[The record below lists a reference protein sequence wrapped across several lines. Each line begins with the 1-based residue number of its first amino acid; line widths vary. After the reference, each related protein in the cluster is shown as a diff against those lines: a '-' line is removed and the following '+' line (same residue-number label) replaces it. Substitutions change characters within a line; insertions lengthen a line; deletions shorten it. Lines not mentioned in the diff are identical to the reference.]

1 MGILDRF
8 LGIIGTF
15 APRQQTPWD
24 KLRNQTMPKDPV
36 AWRDTTNPLAPPA
49 VSATA
54 VAPTV
59 TPTTEQPRMQQPLT
73 PDTVGPINPVMPT
86 PTQPMQGLRRP
97 EQALIDEAN
106 APKIKPISVTQL
118 PQPSQF
124 INQPA
129 EPQQYTPAQMQEMQS
144 NILRTGLPGDPI
156 AEQKARE
163 AAVAKTRETVP
174 MFGQPG
180 AVPPAEA
187 PMAPAMGPSPETPAL
202 TPAPAPAPKIEA
214 PAATLGTAVSP
225 RRMQTLADTGR
236 PTFNLDGRQVVLGAN
251 GNLVTPEG
259 QQVTNLRNLGGQV
272 YMGKEVAV
280 VGNDLVDM
288 QGNKVGNFS
297 DAYNEDRDFRFAY
310 NRKSINERRA
320 EAAKR
325 GDRLA
330 LLALNEEEARARY
343 DWEQSRPPDTTR
355 SWGDVLKGLGLGA
368 LKGFATGGIG
378 GAVGGA
384 IAGGIGTAINPEL
397 RQRMQDEMFR
407 LPQARGRLAEA
418 QAAQE
423 AGQKLEAGRL
433 GVLGGEQNLQQNII
447 QTRAT
452 ALQNDDTYK
461 RLIAGENVTAA
472 EITEMERRLGFNTG
486 IKPGFR
492 GGQTLFING
501 QMFRASGNTVEAV
514 RDRNGNPVYDLTRTV
529 VEVRDPKTGARF
541 FASSADEA
549 ARVGQW
555 ALAQFNAEVAR
566 RRAFA
571 AAELAREKE
580 ERAAA
585 RAQELSPTQR
595 RAAEGDLEDID
606 FEISDIDADISRLAG
621 TLQGDTTRVGGEIA
635 AVNATIDD
643 IFSRNTL
650 RRTGSLENDEAA
662 LRKAGVPDSAL
673 VKFLE
678 AKVALQKLQAELK
691 KAENARARAEARKKR
706 LQTSLGV
713 AVAPPAETPAQ
724 K

>member
-1 MGILDRF
+1 MGILNRF
-8 LGIIGTF
+8 LGIIGSL
-15 APRQQTPWD
+15 APGRQNPVDAATR
-24 KLRNQTMPKDPV
+24 LRDQTMPKDSV
-36 AWRDTTNPLAPPA
+36 AWRDTTDPLAPA
-49 VSATA
+49 LSSAA

-97 EQALIDEAN
+97 EQPLIDEAN

-124 INQPA
+124 ITQPA
-129 EPQQYTPAQMQEMQS
+129 QPEQYTPEQMQEMQG

-187 PMAPAMGPSPETPAL
+187 PMAPTMGPSPETPAPA
-202 TPAPAPAPKIEA
+202 PAPAPAPKIEA

-225 RRMQTLADTGR
+225 RQTQTLADTGR

-272 YMGKEVAV
+272 YMGREVAV

-288 QGNKVGNFS
+288 EGNKVGNFS
-297 DAYNEDRDFRFAY
+297 DAFNNDRDFRFAY
-310 NRKSINERRA
+310 NLKSINERRA
-320 EAAKR
+320 EAAKQ
-325 GDRLA
+325 GDRQ
-330 LLALNEEEARARY
+330 LLRDLQTEEAEARR
-343 DWEQSRPPDTTR
+343 DWVRTRPTDTTR

-384 IAGGIGTAINPEL
+384 IAGGVGTAINPEL

-407 LPQARGRLAEA
+407 LPAAERGVAEA

-555 ALAQFNAEVAR
+555 ALAQFNAEVTR
-566 RRAFA
+566 RRAIA
-571 AAELAREKE
+571 QAETAREKE

-585 RAQELSPTQR
+585 RAEELSPTQR

-606 FEISDIDADISRLAG
+606 FEISDADADIDRLAG
-621 TLQGDTTRVGGEIA
+621 ALQGDTTRVGGEM
-635 AVNATIDD
+635 AVISQRIND
-643 IFSRNTL
+643 IFASRRI
-650 RRTGSLENDEAA
+650 RRTGNLERDEEA
-662 LRKAGVPDSAL
+662 LKRASTNAYAKY
-673 VKFLE
+673 LE
-678 AKVALQKLQAELK
+678 EKTALQKLQAELK
-691 KAENARARAEARKKR
+691 KAENRKQRAEARKKR
-706 LQTSLGV
+706 LQGLLGT
-713 AVAPPAETPAQ
+713 AVAPPANTPAQ
-724 K
+724 

>member
-1 MGILDRF
+1 MGILNRF
-8 LGIIGTF
+8 LGIIGSL
-15 APRQQTPWD
+15 APGRQNPVDAATR
-24 KLRNQTMPKDPV
+24 LRDQTMPKDSV
-36 AWRDTTNPLAPPA
+36 AWQGSADSLAPPA
-49 VSATA
+49 LSATA

-59 TPTTEQPRMQQPLT
+59 APSTEQPRMQQPLT

-97 EQALIDEAN
+97 EQPLIDEAN

-124 INQPA
+124 ITQPA
-129 EPQQYTPAQMQEMQS
+129 QPEQYTPEQLQEMQG

-187 PMAPAMGPSPETPAL
+187 PMAPTMGPSPETPA
-202 TPAPAPAPKIEA
+202 PAPAPAPKIEA

-225 RRMQTLADTGR
+225 RQMQTLADTGR

-272 YMGKEVAV
+272 YMGREVAV

-288 QGNKVGNFS
+288 EGNKVGNFS
-297 DAYNEDRDFRFAY
+297 DAFNNDRDFRFAY
-310 NRKSINERRA
+310 NLKSINERRA
-320 EAAKR
+320 EAAKQ
-325 GDRLA
+325 GDRQ
-330 LLALNEEEARARY
+330 LLRDLQTEEAEARR
-343 DWEQSRPPDTTR
+343 DWVRTRPTDTTR

-384 IAGGIGTAINPEL
+384 IAGGVGTAINPEL

-407 LPQARGRLAEA
+407 LPAAERGVAEA

-566 RRAFA
+566 RRAIA
-571 AAELAREKE
+571 QAETAREKE
-580 ERAAA
+580 EK
-585 RAQELSPTQR
+585 EEFTPTQR
-595 RAAEGDLEDID
+595 REVENAIGKEDDTIAELNQR
-606 FEISDIDADISRLAG
+606 EIILKGQVS
-621 TLQGDTTRVGGEIA
+621 Q
-635 AVNATIDD
+635 
-643 IFSRNTL
+643 
-650 RRTGSLENDEAA
+650 
-662 LRKAGVPDSAL
+662 
-673 VKFLE
+673 
-678 AKVALQKLQAELK
+678 LQAQLKQIERDDPKLLLNAARYEELSK
-691 KAENARARAEARKKR
+691 QLRTAQGELDMIPTNRKNAENRKTR
-706 LQTSLGV
+706 YQQQLST
-713 AVAPPAETPAQ
+713 AVAPPAQ